1 MNVLDP
7 RNRNIEYRS
16 CRMSKRKQKRHKRK
30 LNLDTFSDG
39 IKGKVLDAVTITNEF
54 ESRYISLEF
63 QDQTELTITLDVRLT
78 GKLELFDCKTGD
90 QRLVKEIGLVPDDT
104 PLWRPKE

>member
-1 MNVLDP
+1 MAKQE
-7 RNRNIEYRS
+7 R
-16 CRMSKRKQKRHKRK
+16 KRQKQK
-30 LNLDTFSDG
+30 LNLDTFRDG
-39 IKGKVLDAVTITNEF
+39 IKGKVLEAVSITNEL

-90 QRLVKEIGLVPDDT
+90 HRLVRKIGLIPDDR
-104 PLWRPKE
+104 PLWRPKG

>member
-1 MNVLDP
+1 MA
-7 RNRNIEYRS
+7 
-16 CRMSKRKQKRHKRK
+16 KRKHERQERK
-30 LNLDTFSDG
+30 LNLDTFRRG
-39 IKGKVLDAVTITNEF
+39 IRGKVLEAVSITNEL

-90 QRLVKEIGLVPDDT
+90 QRLVRKIGLVPDDS
-104 PLWRPKE
+104 PLWRPQG

>member
-1 MNVLDP
+1 MA
-7 RNRNIEYRS
+7 
-16 CRMSKRKQKRHKRK
+16 KRKHERQERR
-30 LNLDTFSDG
+30 LNLDTFRRG
-39 IKGKVLDAVTITNEF
+39 IKGKVLEAVSITNEL

-90 QRLVKEIGLVPDDT
+90 QRLVRKIGLVPDDT
-104 PLWRPKE
+104 PSWRPQGA

>member
-1 MNVLDP
+1 ML
-7 RNRNIEYRS
+7 
-16 CRMSKRKQKRHKRK
+16 
-30 LNLDTFSDG
+30 G
-39 IKGKVLDAVTITNEF
+39 AVSIHNEL

-90 QRLVKEIGLVPDDT
+90 QKLVQQIGLVPDACHCGGRRMIEIGNKKGIRL
-104 PLWRPKE
+104 PGYLGANC

>member
-1 MNVLDP
+1 MA
-7 RNRNIEYRS
+7 
-16 CRMSKRKQKRHKRK
+16 KRKHERQERK
-30 LNLDTFSDG
+30 LNLDTFRRG
-39 IKGKVLDAVTITNEF
+39 IRGKVLEAVSIANEL

-90 QRLVKEIGLVPDDT
+90 QRLVRKIGLVPDDT
-104 PLWRPKE
+104 PLWRAAGIIK